1 MNSIVNK
8 DILVAAGI
16 DYDDGVRR
24 FAGRAELYEK
34 FLVKIVGRDDLDK
47 LKVMLEQK
55 DYHQAFILTHTMK
68 GEAGN
73 LSMQRFYVI
82 ICEIVEE
89 LRNGEPKRD
98 LLPLYQEACQAYA
111 VASAA
116 IEQELTAK

>member
-1 MNSIVNK
+1 MDKERLIV
-8 DILVAAGI
+8 AGI

-24 FAGRAELYEK
+24 FAGRADLYEK

-73 LSMQRFYVI
+73 LSMRRLYAV

-89 LRNGEPKRD
+89 LRNGEPKKD
-98 LLPLYQEACQAYA
+98 LLPLYQAACQAYA